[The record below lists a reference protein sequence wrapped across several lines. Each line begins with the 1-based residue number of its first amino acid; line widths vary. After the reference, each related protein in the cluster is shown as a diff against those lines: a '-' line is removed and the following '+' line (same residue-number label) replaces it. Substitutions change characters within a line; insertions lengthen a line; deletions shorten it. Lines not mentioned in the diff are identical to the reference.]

1 MPKKKKAHP
10 DPVPPGTVHIRV
22 EITPEHQYELRKLAA
37 DAGMSM
43 AAYARAILVREIES
57 AKGGSK

>member
-1 MPKKKKAHP
+1 MPKKKVHP
-10 DPVPPGTVHIRV
+10 DPVPPGDVHIRV
-22 EITPEHQYELRKLAA
+22 EISRGHQSKLRVLAA
-37 DAGMSM
+37 EAGMSM